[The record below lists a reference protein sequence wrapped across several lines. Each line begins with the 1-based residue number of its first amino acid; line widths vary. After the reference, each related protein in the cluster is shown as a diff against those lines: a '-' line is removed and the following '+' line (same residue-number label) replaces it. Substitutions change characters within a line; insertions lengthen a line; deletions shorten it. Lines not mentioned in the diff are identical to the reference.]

1 MKPEEFEQWLIDQAE
16 EYALMFKETKDPG
29 MGNIYSNLWAT
40 YKDVLAK
47 YKTVLPPPHTL
58 N

>member
-1 MKPEEFEQWLIDQAE
+1 MTPEEFEDWLIKQAE
-16 EYALMFKETKDPG
+16 EYALMFKGTLDPD
-29 MGNIYSNLWAT
+29 MSNIYSNVWAT

-47 YKTVLPPPHTL
+47 YKTILPPPHTL